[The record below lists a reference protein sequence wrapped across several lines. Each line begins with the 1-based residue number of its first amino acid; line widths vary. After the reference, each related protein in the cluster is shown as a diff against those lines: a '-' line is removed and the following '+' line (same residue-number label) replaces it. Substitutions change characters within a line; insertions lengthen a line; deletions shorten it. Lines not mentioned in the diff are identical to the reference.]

1 MHGKK
6 IIIFTGPSLSHL
18 EASAILEADYRPP
31 VRRGDIQ
38 EAMKE
43 NPDIIGIIDGVFHQS
58 PAVGHR
64 EIIDALRKGVKVV
77 GGASMGALRASELSE
92 LGMVGVGRIFTSY
105 LEGEIESD
113 DDVAVAFNPENLEPL
128 SDSLVSIEFN
138 LKRALRRGVIGDPDF
153 RELMDT
159 ARKIFYP
166 LRNYRRILHE
176 ARIPDDVK
184 ESLLLFLESEGRDL
198 KREDALEVIHHIRKL
213 AYGSESKD

>member
-6 IIIFTGPSLSHL
+6 IIIFTGPSLSHT
-18 EASAILEADYRPP
+18 EASSILEAEYRPP

-64 EIIDALRKGVKVV
+64 EIIDAIRRGVKVV

-92 LGMVGVGRIFTSY
+92 LGMVGVGRIFRSY
-105 LEGEIESD
+105 LDGEIESD
-113 DDVAVAFNPENLEPL
+113 DDVAVAFNPDTLEPL

-138 LKRALRRGVIGDPDF
+138 LKRALMRGVIREDDF
-153 RELMDT
+153 RELMNT
-159 ARKIFYP
+159 AKNLFYP

-176 ARIPDDVK
+176 TGIPDDTK
-184 ESLLLFLESEGRDL
+184 ESLRSFLESEGRDL
-198 KREDALEVIHHIRKL
+198 KREDALEVIRHIKKL
-213 AYGSESKD
+213 ASTG

>member
-6 IIIFTGPSLSHL
+6 IIIFTGPSLSHT
-18 EASAILEADYRPP
+18 EASSILEAEYRPP

-64 EIIDALRKGVKVV
+64 EIIDAIRRGVKVV
-77 GGASMGALRASELSE
+77 GGASMGALRASELSD
-92 LGMVGVGRIFTSY
+92 LGMVGVGRIFRSY

-113 DDVAVAFNPENLEPL
+113 DDVAVAFNPETLEPL

-138 LKRALRRGVIGDPDF
+138 LKRALRRGVIREDDF
-153 RELMDT
+153 RKLMNT
-159 ARKIFYP
+159 ARNLFYP

-176 ARIPDDVK
+176 SGIPDDVK
-184 ESLLLFLESEGRDL
+184 ESLRSFLESEGRDL
-198 KREDALEVIHHIRKL
+198 KREDALEVIRHIKRL
-213 AYGSESKD
+213 AYTE

>member
-1 MHGKK
+1 
-6 IIIFTGPSLSHL
+6 
-18 EASAILEADYRPP
+18 
-31 VRRGDIQ
+31 RGDIQ